1 MIDRSVPQLFIKT
14 DGRRPCT
21 SEALDHAVENLSL
34 VLAGFS
40 FCVGIAVLL
49 FQLFV
54 LCCIAFIALAVFLL
68 ILCSL
73 GILHDRLMHQVLQH
87 FHLRKQLFL
96 LFYQF
101 GFFTKP
107 LFDGFQIPDDP
118 SAICEQLTD
127 S

>member
-1 MIDRSVPQLFIKT
+1 MFGCEIIITFGVDF
-14 DGRRPCT
+14 
-21 SEALDHAVENLSL
+21 
-34 VLAGFS
+34 
-40 FCVGIAVLL
+40 
-49 FQLFV
+49 
-54 LCCIAFIALAVFLL
+54 L

-127 S
+127 F